1 MDSNNN
7 NKFGIKLED
16 NNPPSFQAEGSLTK
30 SKEDIN
36 NQNMKKNEDE
46 NKVIQIII
54 HSNNKSDKKES
65 SGNNKNTKDI
75 SSIRDL
81 NKFHQLNKTNV
92 EENDLN
98 LDLDVEFSV
107 KNKSPSF
114 LKKVYGIL
122 SIQFIFILGL
132 VLIFQ
137 IKRIK
142 NYIKN
147 HPNFFWAFLAIS
159 LFVLII
165 IIILFLC
172 GGISKEAP
180 CNYIAII
187 VLSSSFG
194 LLFAVIGAY
203 TNFYVILGI
212 ITCMLSIFAAS
223 LIFVLLYKGDESKCC
238 HFFVISFIA
247 LLIHFGIVALIF
259 KDHYIIFLCDTAGV
273 LLYSVYIDFDILT
286 IIEKYDVDEYTLA
299 SIRLTLDTFGM
310 FSVLTS
316 GNSTSR
322 RARRRHY
329 GKRFHGF
336 RF

>member
-46 NKVIQIII
+46 NKVIEIII
-54 HSNNKSDKKES
+54 HNNNKSGKKDKAE
-65 SGNNKNTKDI
+65 NNKNSKDI

-142 NYIKN
+142 TYIKN

-172 GGISKEAP
+172 GSISKEAP
-180 CNYIAII
+180 CNYVAII
-187 VLSSSFG
+187 FLSSSFG

-238 HFFVISFIA
+238 HFFMVSFFG

-273 LLYSVYIDFDILT
+273 LLYSIYIDFNILN
-286 IIEKYDVDEYTLA
+286 IIEKYNIDEYTLA
-299 SIRLTLDTFGM
+299 TFRIILDTIGM
-310 FSVLTS
+310 VFVICGGT
-316 GNSTSR
+316 G
-322 RARRRHY
+322 RRHSLRKI
-329 GKRFHGF
+329 GRLA
-336 RF
+336 R